1 MVLITIVTGAYKPTY
16 NWGASPCTGFFVD
29 TIILPEGIPNI
40 LRTESTSPKHF
51 PRSKLTYPKYI
62 PHIIQFERLK
72 SKSRQMQINTYHIYI
87 YIYTH
92 SCSISNANNMFFFF
106 SIYNPNYIY
115 ISIFR
120 LYIYIYTKYV
130 SYIMYIYICYILGA
144 YIYIYFPISQI
155 SNIKL
160 HL

>member
-92 SCSISNANNMFFFF
+92 SCSISNANNMFFFLYIIPTIYIYIF
-106 SIYNPNYIY
+106 LFIVCIYIYIYQICSIHHVYIYIYVIYWGHIYIY
-115 ISIFR
+115 ISQSP
-120 LYIYIYTKYV
+120 KY
-130 SYIMYIYICYILGA
+130 LT
-144 YIYIYFPISQI
+144 
-155 SNIKL
+155 
-160 HL
+160 

>member
-87 YIYTH
+87 YIHIHVLYPML
-92 SCSISNANNMFFFF
+92 IIFFF

-115 ISIFR
+115 ISIYR
-120 LYIYIYTKYV
+120 VYIYIYTKYV
-130 SYIMYIYICYILGA
+130 PYIMYIYIYMLYIGGI
-144 YIYIYFPISQI
+144 YIYISQ
-155 SNIKL
+155 SPKYL
-160 HL
+160 T